1 MPPSAVSPGTEGL
14 LSPSTQQPACEH
26 TPERGTGPPGTYA
39 HLQEPVASVRGT
51 GPPEADCL
59 PCHGHICHGGC
70 SVFFRLF
77 FSLSFL
83 SSLSSFRPHGGRLG
97 AGFLNARCCEPTRAH
112 REQTGDW
119 LPCRPVLSSLALKVF
134 SLPPPTT
141 LQVSI
146 LRRGVPVPP
155 GRMLTCKNQ
164 SLR

>member
-59 PCHGHICHGGC
+59 PCHGHICHGGF
-70 SVFFRLF
+70 SVFSAFL
-77 FSLSFL
+77 FL
-83 SSLSSFRPHGGRLG
+83 SSFSPLFPLSDLAGADWGLASLPSSAVNPLVPIGSRLG
-97 AGFLNARCCEPTRAH
+97 TGFLAVQCCHPWH
-112 REQTGDW
+112 
-119 LPCRPVLSSLALKVF
+119 CRSSL
-134 SLPPPTT
+134 SLHSS
-141 LQVSI
+141 LHVSI

-155 GRMLTCKNQ
+155 EPMLTCRNQ